1 MLYISKSVWV
11 LGPTNAVQNLH
22 FSHVLQD
29 VDAKMTRNYVKMR
42 RLDGN
47 IESKPSNNTYL
58 NIIEIF
64 NELFKKI
71 NIIESRNL
79 VVTSTSKKGNFK
91 CIRKFTSVT

>member
-58 NIIEIF
+58 NIIEI
-64 NELFKKI
+64 LF
-71 NIIESRNL
+71 
-79 VVTSTSKKGNFK
+79 F
-91 CIRKFTSVT
+91 RK